1 MKYMVLPSIF
11 LPTCV
16 CVCATWSCDTLQI
29 YHKIQALTGNNKNR
43 PADGVMGTGFLTT
56 GVMGRC
62 HGDGVLDNI
71 LRLRHDA
78 YIVMHPFNKS
88 ILCNLL
94 LRDSTSTT
102 MWDSTFSTL
111 LRYST
116 VTDLARLRG
125 LSTSQ
130 WRATAA

>member
-62 HGDGVLDNI
+62 HGDGVLDN
-71 LRLRHDA
+71 RCHGQ
-78 YIVMHPFNKS
+78 VS
-88 ILCNLL
+88 
-94 LRDSTSTT
+94 
-102 MWDSTFSTL
+102 WG
-111 LRYST
+111 
-116 VTDLARLRG
+116 RG
-125 LSTSQ
+125 S
-130 WRATAA
+130 